1 MQSRTL
7 KIIAALLIISAV
19 VMGVIGYKISQED
32 AARKRVI
39 ASSEGANAGSYT
51 YAQKVIIANRDIST
65 GETLT
70 AEDVQVLP
78 YPVIIDNGYD
88 KAADVVNKT
97 AEVNIL
103 KGAIIRNSDFE
114 KTSALS
120 PHIRSGYRSLAVKVD
135 EVIGSG
141 GFLKPGD
148 FVDVIFTSRAGKET
162 YNKSLSRR
170 ILRNVRVLAFGSDI
184 ETDSPKLSENTQN
197 KIAIQAAKS
206 ADKNTGKRS
215 RSAVLEVTLEDINK
229 LVLAENSGVLRLIGI
244 GEEDTLLA
252 EAEIDT
258 NMVETEDEATLIRA
272 VTGLKPPPRPKS
284 VYVYSGDKV
293 ETIRVSK

>member
-19 VMGVIGYKISQED
+19 VMGVIGYKISKED

-39 ASSEGANAGSYT
+39 ASIEGPTAGSYT
-51 YAQKVIIANRDIST
+51 YAQKVIIANRDISK
-65 GETLT
+65 GETLS

-88 KAADVVNKT
+88 KATDVVNKT

-103 KGAIIRNSDFE
+103 KGAVIRNSDFE
-114 KTSALS
+114 KTSDLA

-141 GFLKPGD
+141 GFLKSGD
-148 FVDVIFTSRAGKET
+148 FVDVIFTSRASKEN

-184 ETDSPKLSENTQN
+184 ETDSPKLSDNTQN
-197 KIAIQAAKS
+197 KIAIRAAKS
-206 ADKNTGKRS
+206 ADKDTGKRS

-229 LVLAENSGVLRLIGI
+229 LVLAENSGVLRLVGI

-258 NMVETEDEATLIRA
+258 NMLESEDEATLIRA